1 MPHPAVIAQC
11 PYYVRENQTTI
22 FCESSIEV
30 DAEAER
36 YAAHIFGSCKEKT
49 KYMKAHCGQYP
60 DMDCPYA
67 DYMNR
72 YYDGGKKHEHKD
84 QKKKRKAGRDRKT
97 EKGKRISGRRD
108 RADAGAA
115 RNRDTEFEH
124 QLRLDDLFGMCG
136 SDESGGKYGGA
147 D

>member
-22 FCESSIEV
+22 FCESSIEL

-49 KYMKAHCGQYP
+49 KYMKEHCGQYP
-60 DMDCPYA
+60 DMGCPYA

-72 YYDGGKKHEHKD
+72 YYDGGKKHEYKN
-84 QKKKRKAGRDRKT
+84 QKKKRETGRDRKT
-97 EKGKRISGRRD
+97 EKGKCVSGGCD
-108 RADAGAA
+108 RADAGGTQ
-115 RNRDTEFEH
+115 NGDTGSGV
-124 QLRLDDLFGMCG
+124 QLRLDDLLVMCCNH
-136 SDESGGKYGGA
+136 
-147 D
+147 